1 MNIGCG
7 QHWFSVDRTMCVC
20 VCVGGVYAFCSKEK
34 EGYLPFSFPINCIS
48 LGFFCFGV
56 VFFGGGEEVC
66 YPHGLFNS
74 RIHSVCL
81 DLDYC
86 PSVFDERSLRPQANE
101 RRGKTGSNG
110 MSD

>member
-1 MNIGCG
+1 MVNIGFLLIGLCG
-7 QHWFSVDRTMCVC
+7 G
-20 VCVGGVYAFCSKEK
+20 GGVGWGGGYMLSAARKRKGICPSAFQ
-34 EGYLPFSFPINCIS
+34 LIVF
-48 LGFFCFGV
+48 LW
-56 VFFGGGEEVC
+56 VFFVLGWFFWGGGEEVC